1 MLSKIILIE
10 KGSRCLPAGEAYFR
24 IQGAKI
30 ALTAFLEMI
39 VDSDG
44 NSVHK
49 TDGSPCSLRIRE
61 TEFAWRKAINLSCGK
76 DMESIENNIEI
87 RVFWRKREVEGREC
101 DSVSKQSATSLH
113 HRLLL

>member
-10 KGSRCLPAGEAYFR
+10 KGIRCLPAGKAYFR

-30 ALTAFLEMI
+30 APTSFLEMI

-49 TDGSPCSLRIRE
+49 TDGSPCSLSIRE
-61 TEFAWRKAINLSCGK
+61 TEFAWRKAINLSCSK
-76 DMESIENNIEI
+76 DMESIKNNIEI
-87 RVFWRKREVEGREC
+87 RGFLRKREVEGREC

-113 HRLLL
+113 HRALL

>member
-10 KGSRCLPAGEAYFR
+10 MCSRCLPTGKAYFCV
-24 IQGAKI
+24 QGAKI

-39 VDSDG
+39 VDPDG
-44 NSVHK
+44 DSVHE

-61 TEFAWRKAINLSCGK
+61 TDFTRRKAINLSCSK
-76 DMESIENNIEI
+76 DIESIKNNIGI

-101 DSVSKQSATSLH
+101 DSVSKQSATSLR
-113 HRLLL
+113 HRLLF